1 MHQALGSNSLV
12 KSKVQQGPFLETM
25 FMIRSMIMSLLEN
38 CMAYGISLSLSL
50 SHVCNGSLMPRE
62 LFCIM

>member
-50 SHVCNGSLMPRE
+50 SLSLMFVMD
-62 LFCIM
+62 L